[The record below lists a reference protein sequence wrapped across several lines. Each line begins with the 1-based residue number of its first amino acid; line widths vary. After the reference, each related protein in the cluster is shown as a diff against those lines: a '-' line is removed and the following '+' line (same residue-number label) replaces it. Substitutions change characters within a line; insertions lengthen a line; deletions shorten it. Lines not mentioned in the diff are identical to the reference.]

1 MIPSG
6 KAIFVWCKGLL
17 MIKYSLASYRVLK
30 GFEGILILDS
40 QVEIFPIVLEE
51 KNPNKSKRNKGT
63 IRVVTWRLLWGVT
76 FSYVRCL
83 YIDMVQIRRRS
94 NLRVVSKE
102 QLYNRQTFKLFK
114 GVLAEDSLGCGRK
127 HCCTGPMVKCT
138 PLIVLQAS
146 DATQKN
152 VLKQK
157 LNLWTRSSPWKL
169 RMFYA
174 TRSQGS

>member
-1 MIPSG
+1 MI
-6 KAIFVWCKGLL
+6 LN
-17 MIKYSLASYRVLK
+17 
-30 GFEGILILDS
+30 S
-40 QVEIFPIVLEE
+40 QVETFPVVLEE
-51 KNPNKSKRNKGT
+51 KNPNKSKCNKGT
-63 IRVVTWRLLWGVT
+63 IMVVTWRLLWGVT
-76 FSYVRCL
+76 FSYLRCL
-83 YIDMVQIRRRS
+83 CVDMVQIRRRS
-94 NLRVVSKE
+94 NFRVASKE

-127 HCCTGPMVKCT
+127 HCCTGPMVKYT

-169 RMFYA
+169 RQCFMP
-174 TRSQGS
+174 QGHRGVRGKGISLSLCWLAVGCCKTFAFEG